1 MAKGKY
7 MSVRIGVIGLGE
19 VGSIFS
25 KALSDS
31 GATVL
36 VFDILLNQQNA
47 PETLAQKGLSGRVQ
61 FKPLSDVV
69 GESECILSMVTTQVA
84 LKVAAE
90 CRSFLKPGQI
100 YLDLNSTSP
109 AVKKQICKVIE
120 PSGAA
125 FVEGAILGAVGA
137 TGAMT
142 RILTC
147 GNQGAKASGLL
158 SALGMRISF
167 YSNDIGQASMFK
179 MLRSIF
185 SKGLEAL
192 ILELMVAGTKAGIEK
207 DLWEDVVELMRDNP
221 FDRTAANWVRSH
233 AVAFERRFHEMEQV
247 LETMLEIGVDP
258 MMSAATRCFF
268 KRSTQLGF
276 KEAFPQKPDSV
287 QAVVN
292 HMARR
297 LEEMKTR

>member
-1 MAKGKY
+1 
-7 MSVRIGVIGLGE
+7 MSVRIGLVGFGE

-31 GATVL
+31 GADIL
-36 VFDILLNQQNA
+36 VFDILLTQENA
-47 PETLAQKGLSGRVQ
+47 REALVKRGLSERVQ
-61 FKPLSDVV
+61 FRPLLEVV

-84 LKVAAE
+84 LDVASE
-90 CRSFLKPGQI
+90 CRAFLKPGQI
-100 YLDLNSTSP
+100 YFDLNSTSP
-109 AVKKQICKVIE
+109 AVKKQIWQAIE

-137 TGAMT
+137 TGART
-142 RILTC
+142 RILAC
-147 GNQGAKASGLL
+147 GDQGVKTADLL
-158 SALGMRISF
+158 SALGLRVSF
-167 YSNDIGQASMFK
+167 YSNEIGQASMFK

-192 ILELMVAGTKAGIEK
+192 ILELMIAGTKAGIEK
-207 DLWEDVVELMRDNP
+207 DLWEDVIELMTNNP

-247 LETMLEIGVDP
+247 LETMLQIGVDP
-258 MMSAATRCFF
+258 LMSAATESFF

-287 QAVVN
+287 QGVVN

-297 LEEMKTR
+297 LEELKIR